1 MPYTEVSITTKE
13 TANFEKRITDLEKAT
28 GEHKT
33 YILINFDDMSDMYY
47 SRLEIM
53 KEYGFKFSCCLTSGI
68 QVYENGFYDEAS
80 KERFYDLLDYDCDI
94 TLYGIDRFT
103 SIETDFYSRTVEEW
117 IELYKPV
124 LDKANSMGVFPVT
137 YFAPTNTLTE
147 NAITALKK
155 LGFVMSRSGNGNP
168 ENKSLYGI
176 DRFTSIETDFYS
188 RTVEEWIE
196 LYKPVLD
203 KANSM
208 GVFPVTYFAP
218 TNTLTENAI
227 TALKKLGFVMSRS
240 GNGNPENKYSWIE
253 EFNDKRFNTPTVQI
267 HNDNLS
273 TIKGYIDTCI
283 DNGYSLS
290 IFTHQ
295 VLDNNTDDLH
305 CDTVVFRELLDY
317 IKLKVDAGLCEV
329 VTYQEFL
336 NIKRG
341 YRTQHLRD
349 VKRMNFIERKLTAK
363 SN

>member
-1 MPYTEVSITTKE
+1 M
-13 TANFEKRITDLEKAT
+13 
-28 GEHKT
+28 
-33 YILINFDDMSDMYY
+33 
-47 SRLEIM
+47 
-53 KEYGFKFSCCLTSGI
+53 
-68 QVYENGFYDEAS
+68 YENGFYDEAS
-80 KERFYDLLDYDCDI
+80 KERFYDLLDYGCDI
-94 TLYGIDRFT
+94 TLYGVDRFT

-117 IELYKPV
+117 IKLYKPV

-155 LGFVMSRSGNGNP
+155 LGFVVSRSG
-168 ENKSLYGI
+168 K
-176 DRFTSIETDFYS
+176 
-188 RTVEEWIE
+188 
-196 LYKPVLD
+196 
-203 KANSM
+203 
-208 GVFPVTYFAP
+208 
-218 TNTLTENAI
+218 
-227 TALKKLGFVMSRS
+227 
-240 GNGNPENKYSWIE
+240 GNPENKYSWIE

-267 HNDNLS
+267 NNDNLS

-283 DNGYSLS
+283 DNGYALS

-295 VLDNNTDDLH
+295 VLDNNTEDLH

-336 NIKRG
+336 NIKHG